1 MTAIR
6 LRSYKVT
13 KTGDRGLV
21 SIPGEQLK
29 NLEIED
35 GGEITLYAGVVDGKN
50 VLLLAKSDASS
61 IVVGAQ

>member
-1 MTAIR
+1 MTAVR

-13 KTGDRGLV
+13 RTGDRGLI

-35 GGEITLYAGVVDGKN
+35 GGEVTLYAGVVGGKN
-50 VLLLAKSDASS
+50 VLLLAKSDAPRL
-61 IVVGAQ
+61 VVGE